1 MVIFSKVKLGVAPDV
16 NALATLI
23 ILMVGIGIVI
33 AGFVM
38 QQRERARISQ
48 RQALR

>member
-1 MVIFSKVKLGVAPDV
+1 LGVAPDV

-23 ILMVGIGIVI
+23 IMLVGIGIVI

-38 QQRERARISQ
+38 QRREKARITEH
-48 RQALR
+48 QATQ